1 MIFDRIILEPKAE
14 KVWLNKLIFCLH
26 DFMRLVILK
35 SRVYLQPWALLSSS
49 IKRVQMIL
57 ECGVWIYF
65 VQCWDLVQALK
76 NTNVFSNELVVYFTK
91 EYSCSA

>member
-1 MIFDRIILEPKAE
+1 
-14 KVWLNKLIFCLH
+14 
-26 DFMRLVILK
+26 MRLVILK

-49 IKRVQMIL
+49 IKRVQMIP

-76 NTNVFSNELVVYFTK
+76 NTNVFSNEVLVFYKEIFLLCLIKQAAEYFL
-91 EYSCSA
+91 SSQ